1 MLGNKKQS
9 SVSATNGKSS
19 VHILNVKAY
28 ECAVRTFKIYFFG
41 KVLHI
46 KLCMQMTST
55 QIFIKFEAVKGYH
68 FIFLGDRTCVSLSF
82 DSFRL

>member
-19 VHILNVKAY
+19 VYILNVKAY
-28 ECAVRTFKIYFFG
+28 ECAVRTFYFCG

-68 FIFLGDRTCVSLSF
+68 FIFLGDRTCVCLSF